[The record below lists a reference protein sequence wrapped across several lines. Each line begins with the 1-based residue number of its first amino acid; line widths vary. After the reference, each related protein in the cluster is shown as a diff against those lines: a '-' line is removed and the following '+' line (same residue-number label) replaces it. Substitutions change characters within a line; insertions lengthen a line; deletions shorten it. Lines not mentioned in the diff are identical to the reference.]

1 MSYFQFYLVLIRVK
15 FLYKFSDTNGLEIS
29 IFCLSAD
36 STSSTGQMKGQAALD
51 FKGHPSNNDS
61 SSGNFTFHANTPN
74 NKSIPQVVVDNNH
87 RMPDASP
94 SVLSMDNTNSAITT
108 TRSVSLDGKLLST
121 LPPREDII
129 STASPYLFDIK
140 DQLIEPKESSGT
152 VPATSKLGVHF
163 GGSDILRKANLNSR
177 STQRPV
183 SLFDLVDLSNDLK
196 SGASILAILHSQ
208 FDFHPPPQAPPS
220 TRDMERDFVYGLGL
234 TGNLKRQT
242 LPESFLSPL
251 ELRGGRF
258 GSKTAITRGVPFQSD
273 SAPREPFSPFI
284 RENEYPL
291 STVKAGVNL
300 PSHQARQLFVDIP
313 IQSPAETDSE
323 SKVAIQNQSDTSHNL
338 EPSEFASEREGRNEG
353 TRRRNV
359 GLSDRHE
366 TFNITNGR
374 RNVSLSD
381 INIPFNIT
389 NGRRNVSLS
398 DINIPFNITNGRRNV
413 SLSDINIPFNIT
425 NGRRNVS
432 LSDINIPFNITNG
445 RRNVSLS
452 DINIPFNITNGR
464 RNVSLSDI
472 NIPFNITNG
481 RRNVSLSD
489 INIPFNI
496 TNGRRN
502 VSLSDINIPFDI
514 TNASRLGDGEN
525 NRRAHAMPVTVT
537 YRESLNKDI
546 TNTDIGGDLKGS
558 PEGIAQDRVK
568 ILNRLKKQEHQSA
581 SQKRLDLSRR
591 NPSVVDDRV
600 ITNERRRR
608 LELENGTMVSGGN
621 ELGLY
626 DPVLDALIDELAE
639 QDIILKGNEIVHK
652 HGELPLLTQL
662 LQTIMSLPSESG
674 RAEMTSS
681 FPRLSS
687 EIRNLESQ
695 DTLQQN
701 TNTSTQES
709 YELQNRSDIGNAP
722 VSVQLDPQV
731 VLGKTQMPGDRGD
744 AKGTRFSVTGIP
756 VESNHSVFRSHPRVS
771 TGSPEIDPGSPV
783 NHAASI
789 SRALKR
795 AGTERPDPSDDLVL
809 DYILRR
815 WRVNLT
821 THEANLMTI
830 SPGQG
835 NTTRA
840 GSHSSRPEAARNHTA
855 ADSTFLRGGGISRA
869 LNNGR
874 EISRE
879 KTPGDVISRDPPNT
893 TPETTEEDLLGAVI
907 NKPHILIPLRPPMTD
922 FLYELSLAETH
933 PQSSAPSL
941 SSSTSPHASSF
952 LVSSPSLSPPS
963 FPASSTPNREAS
975 PASDSTIPAPRK
987 RLRCR
992 FQCFY
997 YRENP
1002 ETGDWFEELRRIFQG
1017 SSRSLRP
1024 TIPSKITGRANGR
1037 SMDAISA
1044 APNTGIGAQQ
1054 LQRLRSRLT
1063 GRRPTAATPFRT
1075 IQSGDT
1081 NGALAAQSGLKTLT
1095 VGGRDSV

>member
-1 MSYFQFYLVLIRVK
+1 MSHFQFYLVLIRVK

-381 INIPFNIT
+381 INIPF
-389 NGRRNVSLS
+389 
-398 DINIPFNITNGRRNV
+398 
-413 SLSDINIPFNIT
+413 
-425 NGRRNVS
+425 
-432 LSDINIPFNITNG
+432 
-445 RRNVSLS
+445 
-452 DINIPFNITNGR
+452 
-464 RNVSLSDI
+464 
-472 NIPFNITNG
+472 
-481 RRNVSLSD
+481 
-489 INIPFNI
+489 
-496 TNGRRN
+496 
-502 VSLSDINIPFDI
+502 DI
-514 TNASRLGDGEN
+514 TNASRLGDSEN
-525 NRRAHAMPVTVT
+525 NRRPHAMPVTVT

-626 DPVLDALIDELAE
+626 DPVLDAFIDELAE

-789 SRALKR
+789 PRALKR
-795 AGTERPDPSDDLVL
+795 ARTQRPDPSDDLVL
-809 DYILRR
+809 DYILQR

-821 THEANLMTI
+821 THEANLMTG

-835 NTTRA
+835 NTARA

-922 FLYELSLAETH
+922 FLYELSLAETQ
-933 PQSSAPSL
+933 PQSSAPLL
-941 SSSTSPHASSF
+941 SSSTSSHASSF

-975 PASDSTIPAPRK
+975 PVSDSTIPAPRK

-1054 LQRLRSRLT
+1054 LQQLRSRLT
-1063 GRRPTAATPFRT
+1063 GRRPTVATPFRT

-1081 NGALAAQSGLKTLT
+1081 DRALAAQSGLRTLT

>member
-1 MSYFQFYLVLIRVK
+1 MSYFQFYLLLIRVK

-36 STSSTGQMKGQAALD
+36 SISSTGQMKGQAALD
-51 FKGHPSNNDS
+51 FKGNPSNNDS
-61 SSGNFTFHANTPN
+61 SSDNFTFHANTPN

-121 LPPREDII
+121 LPQREDII

-381 INIPFNIT
+381 INIPF
-389 NGRRNVSLS
+389 
-398 DINIPFNITNGRRNV
+398 D
-413 SLSDINIPFNIT
+413 
-425 NGRRNVS
+425 
-432 LSDINIPFNITNG
+432 
-445 RRNVSLS
+445 
-452 DINIPFNITNGR
+452 
-464 RNVSLSDI
+464 
-472 NIPFNITNG
+472 
-481 RRNVSLSD
+481 
-489 INIPFNI
+489 I

-514 TNASRLGDGEN
+514 TDASRLGDGEN
-525 NRRAHAMPVTVT
+525 NRRPHAMPVTVT

-581 SQKRLDLSRR
+581 SQKRLDLGRR

-626 DPVLDALIDELAE
+626 DPVLDSLIDELAV

-652 HGELPLLTQL
+652 HGEIPLLTQL

-821 THEANLMTI
+821 THEANLMTM

-975 PASDSTIPAPRK
+975 PVSDSTIPAPRK

-1081 NGALAAQSGLKTLT
+1081 NGALAAQSGLRTLT